1 MPNYNNYPMPY
12 GYNYGPQTFG
22 PQSTY
27 ANPQMISQIPQQ
39 PTYNYE
45 QPQTSSSVVW
55 VQGEAGAN
63 AYPVGRGQTVM
74 LMDSDPNANMF
85 YLKSAD
91 AYTGRPLPLEKY
103 HYTRVYDN
111 IQNERQS
118 TSAKPEQTTYMN
130 EEYVAKADFEA
141 LKDKLDKLQKTLD
154 DLTK

>member
-1 MPNYNNYPMPY
+1 MPNYNNYPMTY
-12 GYNYGPQTFG
+12 GYNYGPPSYG

-27 ANPQMISQIPQQ
+27 TNPQMISQIPQQ
-39 PTYNYE
+39 PSYNYE
-45 QPQTSSSVVW
+45 QPQTSNPVVW

-74 LMDSDPNANMF
+74 LMDADPNSNMF

-111 IQNERQS
+111 IQNEG
-118 TSAKPEQTTYMN
+118 KPEQSMSSGNGAYVPREEFESLKAQLEKMEKILN
-130 EEYVAKADFEA
+130 EFKE
-141 LKDKLDKLQKTLD
+141 
-154 DLTK
+154 